1 MTDKYA
7 VIGHPIK
14 HSKSPWIHTAFAK
27 QCEEALEYS
36 ILESPIDGFESTVQ
50 QFIREGGKGLNVTL
64 PFKQE
69 AWGMAD
75 DLSEYAK
82 LSGAVNTLTFRDDG
96 SIHGDNTD
104 GPGLVHDLVE
114 NLQTS
119 LEGKRVLL
127 LGAGGAVRGVI
138 RPLLD
143 QKTAH
148 IHIANRTASKAEDLA
163 QLFSEFGEL
172 SAGGYDGLDEQGA
185 FDVIINGTASS
196 LTGDLPPVPKSV
208 LASNCHA
215 YDMMYGAEP
224 TVFERWCSNNG
235 AGSVSGGLGMLVEQA
250 AVSFNIWRS
259 KAPDTTPILSE
270 LKKSL

>member
-1 MTDKYA
+1 M
-7 VIGHPIK
+7 
-14 HSKSPWIHTAFAK
+14 
-27 QCEEALEYS
+27 
-36 ILESPIDGFESTVQ
+36 
-50 QFIREGGKGLNVTL
+50 
-64 PFKQE
+64 
-69 AWGMAD
+69 
-75 DLSEYAK
+75 
-82 LSGAVNTLTFRDDG
+82 
-96 SIHGDNTD
+96 
-104 GPGLVHDLVE
+104 
-114 NLQTS
+114 
-119 LEGKRVLL
+119 
-127 LGAGGAVRGVI
+127 RGVI

-208 LASNCHA
+208 LGSNCHA
-215 YDMMYGAEP
+215 YDMMYGVEP

-250 AVSFNIWRS
+250 AVSFKIWRS
-259 KAPDTTPILSE
+259 KSPDTTSVLSE